1 MSAASAAL
9 SAGGLTEHGWA
20 RRILADRDAAARLI
34 PDALSSLHHA
44 VVSRA
49 REAGASSLIL
59 SGSTARGFRT
69 EISDLDYHLVGDKI
83 FTRDLSMEL
92 DLHVLSPEGLR
103 AEVLEGDDF
112 VQWSIRFGLL
122 LFDDG
127 AVLEAARTIVE
138 ERPWPDVERKVEHAG
153 KSLDLARRVVEAG
166 DADGAQIQVRTA
178 LSLATRAYLL
188 SVGVFPLSRAELP
201 KQLLTAGQSESAAA
215 LEACIHGEP
224 SLEALAKIVSD
235 GSALL
240 DRFGEPFSSRQYSRR
255 IS

>member
-1 MSAASAAL
+1 VSVASTAL
-9 SAGGLTEHGWA
+9 DAGGLTADGWA

-34 PDALSSLHHA
+34 PDALGPLQDA
-44 VVSRA
+44 VLNRA
-49 REAGASSLIL
+49 REAGAHSLIL

-153 KSLDLARRVVEAG
+153 KSLDLALRVVETE
-166 DADGAQIQVRTA
+166 DADGALIQVRTA
-178 LSLATRAYLL
+178 LSLVARAYLL
-188 SVGVFPLSRAELP
+188 SVGEFPLSRAELP
-201 KQLLTAGQSESAAA
+201 KQLLAAGQSESAAA

-224 SLEALAKIVSD
+224 PLEALARTVSA
-235 GSALL
+235 GGALL
-240 DRFGEPFSSRQYSRR
+240 DRLGARVSSRQYSRR